1 MQTKNRPKYV
11 TELVR
16 KVNKTL
22 QTLGK
27 QGENSDLHIFITS
40 YLLDKKMYHGWNY
53 YKDKYVNGKPYQ
65 YSQGQQQ
72 ILTIYKCIDIKKEYL
87 NKDL

>member
-11 TELVR
+11 TELVC

-40 YLLDKKMYHGWNY
+40 YLLDKKMYHGWNF
-53 YKDKYVNGKPYQ
+53 YKDKCVNGK
-65 YSQGQQQ
+65 
-72 ILTIYKCIDIKKEYL
+72 TISVLAGSATDFDYIQMY
-87 NKDL
+87 

>member
-27 QGENSDLHIFITS
+27 QGKNSDLHLFITS

-53 YKDKYVNGKPYQ
+53 YKDKYVNGK
-65 YSQGQQQ
+65 
-72 ILTIYKCIDIKKEYL
+72 TISVLAGSATDFDYIQMY
-87 NKDL
+87 

>member
-53 YKDKYVNGKPYQ
+53 YKDKYVNGK
-65 YSQGQQQ
+65 
-72 ILTIYKCIDIKKEYL
+72 TISVLAGSATDFDYIQMY
-87 NKDL
+87 

>member
-40 YLLDKKMYHGWNY
+40 YLLDKKMYHGWNF
-53 YKDKYVNGKPYQ
+53 YKDRYVNGK
-65 YSQGQQQ
+65 
-72 ILTIYKCIDIKKEYL
+72 TISVLAGSATDFDYIQMH
-87 NKDL
+87 

>member
-40 YLLDKKMYHGWNY
+40 YLLDKKMYHGWNF
-53 YKDKYVNGKPYQ
+53 YKDRYVNGK
-65 YSQGQQQ
+65 
-72 ILTIYKCIDIKKEYL
+72 TISVLAGSATDFDYIQMY
-87 NKDL
+87 

>member
-40 YLLDKKMYHGWNY
+40 YLLDKKMYHGWNF
-53 YKDKYVNGKPYQ
+53 YKDKYVNGK
-65 YSQGQQQ
+65 
-72 ILTIYKCIDIKKEYL
+72 TISVLAGSATDFDYIQMY
-87 NKDL
+87 

>member
-1 MQTKNRPKYV
+1 MQTRKRPKYV

-40 YLLDKKMYHGWNY
+40 YLLDKKMYHGWNF
-53 YKDKYVNGKPYQ
+53 YKDKYVNGK
-65 YSQGQQQ
+65 
-72 ILTIYKCIDIKKEYL
+72 TISVLAGSATDFDYIQMYWYKKGVSE
-87 NKDL
+87 

>member
-27 QGENSDLHIFITS
+27 QGKNSDLHIFITS
-40 YLLDKKMYHGWNY
+40 YLLDKKMYHGWNF
-53 YKDKYVNGKPYQ
+53 YKDKYVNGK
-65 YSQGQQQ
+65 
-72 ILTIYKCIDIKKEYL
+72 TISALAGSATDFDYIQMY
-87 NKDL
+87 

>member
-1 MQTKNRPKYV
+1 MQTRKRPKYV

-27 QGENSDLHIFITS
+27 QGENSDLHVFITS
-40 YLLDKKMYHGWNY
+40 YLLDKKMYHGWNF
-53 YKDKYVNGKPYQ
+53 YKDRYVNGK
-65 YSQGQQQ
+65 
-72 ILTIYKCIDIKKEYL
+72 TISVLAGSATDFDYIQMY
-87 NKDL
+87 

>member
-53 YKDKYVNGKPYQ
+53 YKDRYVNGK
-65 YSQGQQQ
+65 
-72 ILTIYKCIDIKKEYL
+72 TISVLAGSATDFDYIQMY
-87 NKDL
+87 

>member
-11 TELVR
+11 TELVN

-27 QGENSDLHIFITS
+27 QGENSDLHVFITS
-40 YLLDKKMYHGWNY
+40 YLLDKKMYHGWNF
-53 YKDKYVNGKPYQ
+53 YKDKYVNGK
-65 YSQGQQQ
+65 
-72 ILTIYKCIDIKKEYL
+72 TISVLAGSATDFDYIQMY
-87 NKDL
+87 

>member
-11 TELVR
+11 TELVN

-40 YLLDKKMYHGWNY
+40 YLLDKKMYHGWNF
-53 YKDKYVNGKPYQ
+53 YKDRYVNGK
-65 YSQGQQQ
+65 
-72 ILTIYKCIDIKKEYL
+72 TISVLAGSATDFDYIQMY
-87 NKDL
+87 

>member
-40 YLLDKKMYHGWNY
+40 YLSDKKMYHGWNF
-53 YKDKYVNGKPYQ
+53 YKDKYVNGK
-65 YSQGQQQ
+65 
-72 ILTIYKCIDIKKEYL
+72 TISVLAGSATDFDYIQMY
-87 NKDL
+87 

>member
-1 MQTKNRPKYV
+1 MQTRKRPKYV

-27 QGENSDLHIFITS
+27 QGENSDLHVFITS
-40 YLLDKKMYHGWNY
+40 YLLDKKMYHGWNF
-53 YKDKYVNGKPYQ
+53 YKDKYVNGK
-65 YSQGQQQ
+65 
-72 ILTIYKCIDIKKEYL
+72 TISVLAGSATDFDYIQMY
-87 NKDL
+87 

>member
-27 QGENSDLHIFITS
+27 QGENSDLHVFITS
-40 YLLDKKMYHGWNY
+40 YLLDKKMYHGWNF
-53 YKDKYVNGKPYQ
+53 YKDKYVNGK
-65 YSQGQQQ
+65 
-72 ILTIYKCIDIKKEYL
+72 TISVLAGSATDFDYIQMY
-87 NKDL
+87 

>member
-27 QGENSDLHIFITS
+27 QGENSDLHVFITS
-40 YLLDKKMYHGWNY
+40 YLLDKKMYHGWNF
-53 YKDKYVNGKPYQ
+53 YKDRYVNGK
-65 YSQGQQQ
+65 
-72 ILTIYKCIDIKKEYL
+72 TISVLAGSATDFDYIQMY
-87 NKDL
+87 

>member
-22 QTLGK
+22 RTLGK

-40 YLLDKKMYHGWNY
+40 YLLDKKMYHGWNF
-53 YKDKYVNGKPYQ
+53 YKDKYVNGK
-65 YSQGQQQ
+65 
-72 ILTIYKCIDIKKEYL
+72 TISVLAGSATDFDYIQMY
-87 NKDL
+87 